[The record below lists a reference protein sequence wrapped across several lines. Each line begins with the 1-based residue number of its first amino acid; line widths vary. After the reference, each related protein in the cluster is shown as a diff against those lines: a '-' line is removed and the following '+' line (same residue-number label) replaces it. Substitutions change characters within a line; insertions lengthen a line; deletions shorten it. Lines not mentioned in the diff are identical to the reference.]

1 MSVGIFNSEDQSLV
15 KLASNSITAD
25 ETIETLNDV
34 KVSVA
39 TDKASVAADKA
50 TVSADKADIVSMKSQ
65 ISNTKTSIDETAQTI
80 SENADSVKQ
89 QKIAIDETKTD
100 IDKKYTEISNTAT
113 KLNTEYNNLT
123 SNYYTKEATNSLISS
138 TTKPKYSVVN
148 ELPTSDIS
156 TDIIY
161 LKSTNTT
168 STDGIYEMYTYQ
180 DSNWVKI
187 GTSNPDLADYYTKEL
202 ADSTFATKEEINNT
216 NTKVSELRKDLTEI
230 IDKSVNILNPKNI
243 TYGRLYTY
251 KEVNGKYM
259 IDSSPREGYA
269 CAFVDVKENNK
280 YIISGVSYNCF
291 GTSDD
296 GEILSYCSRIDIGDK
311 DTPNAII
318 EPSYRSSAWTAEG
331 VVTRV
336 YFSWRTNVY
345 DNVMVAKGEVLPQAY
360 VPFKKELL
368 SDIDIDISQ
377 IKNLQESH
385 LSITLNDV
393 ASKMKK
399 MTKLTKEIVL
409 PTIFNDSYIDVT
421 TKKIGSFS
429 NWCVRTINLNKGDK
443 LTATINGSNC
453 CLATCI
459 DKTPTLSSKFDII
472 LKFVVQNGYK
482 FEFIAEKDETIYI
495 STQNAYANTGILTT
509 VNVVNINSINEKVDV
524 LSKKM
529 DKNTEMGKLASFG
542 YSLDYNKALEV
553 IEAFNYGGDNPW
565 TKLEN
570 ADDFESFGTYIDNK
584 IESIPNGSSFIFI
597 TDVHYTGNQKHSG
610 ALIDYIRRRAN
621 IKTIIHGGDVQNE
634 RPLAIDA
641 AKDWFDFNK
650 DYVGRIGS
658 DFKQVCGDHDHNG
671 QFWGKEEL
679 RKQYNLTD
687 ASKTFFTC
695 NFVQKVLTGYCEN
708 EIVFDTVY
716 DDSVK
721 GYGWSEEDLKEYNAF
736 KKMHYYFDDNTI
748 NTRFIVLFTGW
759 NWQQYGFPYNK
770 CGVGG
775 ALPTQMDFLYNALM
789 TVNDKYN
796 VIVLGH
802 DTIINPHKETVG
814 GKQYYDTG
822 ETVYNSRA
830 WKCVSDMLSAMKMK
844 TSTTAKYSDW
854 SKPYEQFDSFPS
866 KVYDFTNSP
875 NVNVC
880 MTIGGDVHWDILSKT
895 TTDDSQTIKTLHSGD
910 YINISTDIPHIV
922 TMTDG
927 SDRGYCDYT
936 TRETICKP
944 ATKGTIDEQAFDV
957 VTINDTGI
965 YITRIGSGDDRKLL
979 FN

>member
-1 MSVGIFNSEDQSLV
+1 MDGLKATLSFDIDVHNYDDEYLTIDTDTHTININNVSRLFGVQYDGNSKLIKFKIRNKLSDIQKMQDSIVYINWIDSRGVKGQSIAINKTINNDTCEFAWKVPFDALKNSGVLHFAMSAVVTKNSSSVIDQRWSTQ
-15 KLASNSITAD
+15 I
-25 ETIETLNDV
+25 
-34 KVSVA
+34 
-39 TDKASVAADKA
+39 ASVI
-50 TVSADKADIVSMKSQ
+50 T
-65 ISNTKTSIDETAQTI
+65 
-80 SENADSVKQ
+80 
-89 QKIAIDETKTD
+89 
-100 IDKKYTEISNTAT
+100 
-113 KLNTEYNNLT
+113 
-123 SNYYTKEATNSLISS
+123 
-138 TTKPKYSVVN
+138 P
-148 ELPTSDIS
+148 
-156 TDIIY
+156 
-161 LKSTNTT
+161 
-168 STDGIYEMYTYQ
+168 DGIYIKSYTPSSEEEDRIAQIYTEL
-180 DSNWVKI
+180 SNMINKQNDNLQSQVN
-187 GTSNPDLADYYTKEL
+187 SLKE
-202 ADSTFATKEEINNT
+202 DI
-216 NTKVSELRKDLTEI
+216 TEI

-243 TYGRLYTY
+243 TYGRLYSY
-251 KEVNGKYM
+251 KEVNGKYL
-259 IDSSPREGYA
+259 IASTPREEYA

-296 GEILSYCSRIDIGDK
+296 GEILSYCSRIPLGSK

-318 EPSYRSSAWTAEG
+318 EPSYRNSAWTAEG

-336 YFSWRTNVY
+336 YFSWRKSVF
-345 DNVMVAKGEVLPQAY
+345 DNVMVVKGEVLPQVY

-377 IKNLQESH
+377 IKNLQESP
-385 LSITLNDV
+385 LAIALNDV
-393 ASKMKK
+393 TSKMKK
-399 MTKLTKEIVL
+399 MTELTKEIVL
-409 PTIFNDSYIDVT
+409 PTIFDDSYIDVN
-421 TKKIGSFS
+421 TKKVASFS
-429 NWCVRTINLNKGDK
+429 NWCVRSINLNKGDK

-459 DKTPTLSSKFDII
+459 DKVPTLSSDFDII
-472 LKFVVQNGYK
+472 FKTNVQNGYK
-482 FEFIAEKDETIYI
+482 FEFVAEKDETIYI
-495 STQNAYANTGILTT
+495 STQTNYGNTGIFTT
-509 VNVVNINSINEKVDV
+509 ANVVNINSINEKVDA

-529 DKNTEMGKLASFG
+529 DKNTEMGKLASVG
-542 YSLDYNKALEV
+542 YSLDYIKALET
-553 IEAFNYGGDNPW
+553 IEAFIYIGDNPW

-584 IESIPNGSSFIFI
+584 IESIPNGNSFIFI
-597 TDVHYTGNQKHSG
+597 TDVHYTGNQKRSG
-610 ALIDYIRRRAN
+610 ALLDYIRRRAN

-708 EIVFDTVY
+708 EIVYDSVY

-721 GYGWSEEDLKEYNAF
+721 GYGWSEDDIREYNAF
-736 KKMHYYFDDNTI
+736 KKMHYYFDDEKAK
-748 NTRFIVLFTGW
+748 TRFIVLFTGW
-759 NWQQYGFPYNK
+759 SWSEYGFPYNK

-802 DTIINPHKETVG
+802 DTIISSYKETVG

-844 TSTTAKYSDW
+844 TSTTVKYSDW
-854 SKPYEQFDSFPS
+854 SKPYERFDSFPS

-895 TTDDSQTIKTLHSGD
+895 TVDDSKTINTLHSGD

-927 SDRGYCDYT
+927 GDRGYCDYT

-944 ATKGTIDEQAFDV
+944 ATKGTIDEQAFDI
-957 VTINDTGI
+957 VTMNNDGI
-965 YITRIGSGDDRKLL
+965 FFTRIGSGNDRSLL
-979 FN
+979 FTSG

>member
-1 MSVGIFNSEDQSLV
+1 MATLDEVISQMSEEDYLSDPIQFIIDSDLR
-15 KLASNSITAD
+15 I
-25 ETIETLNDV
+25 
-34 KVSVA
+34 VSVPDRGVVA
-39 TDKASVAADKA
+39 GVVGDKNVNRINFQMPRYYNGFDMSKF
-50 TVSADKADIVSMKSQ
+50 
-65 ISNTKTSIDETAQTI
+65 KTRINYV
-80 SENADSVKQ
+80 NAKG
-89 QKIAIDETKTD
+89 
-100 IDKKYTEISNTAT
+100 NP
-113 KLNTEYNNLT
+113 
-123 SNYYTKEATNSLISS
+123 NYYTVTDLTIDGDLLIFSWLVDADVVAHVGTVAFSVNMVLTGDDGITKQAFNTSNVEKLKALEGIQVDKHISYEEQVDLISKLEADL
-138 TTKPKYSVVN
+138 TKYISSGINQIQDEGAKVKKS
-148 ELPTSDIS
+148 LP
-156 TDIIY
+156 
-161 LKSTNTT
+161 
-168 STDGIYEMYTYQ
+168 
-180 DSNWVKI
+180 
-187 GTSNPDLADYYTKEL
+187 ADYVKMTEDVASLKE
-202 ADSTFATKEEINNT
+202 
-216 NTKVSELRKDLTEI
+216 DLGGI

-243 TYGRLYTY
+243 TYGRLYIY
-251 KEVNGKYM
+251 KEVNGKYI
-259 IDSSPREGYA
+259 IDSSPREEYA

-280 YIISGVSYNCF
+280 YIISGVSHNCF

-318 EPSYRSSAWTAEG
+318 EPSYRTSAWTAEG

-336 YFSWRTNVY
+336 YFSWRKSVF

-360 VPFKKELL
+360 VPFKKELM

-377 IKNLQESH
+377 IKNLQESP
-385 LSITLNDV
+385 LAITVNDV
-393 ASKMKK
+393 ASKMKE
-399 MTKLTKEIVL
+399 MTELTKEIVL
-409 PTIFNDSYIDVT
+409 PTIFNNSYIDVN
-421 TKKIGSFS
+421 TKKVASFS
-429 NWCVRTINLNKGDK
+429 DWCVRSINLNKGDK
-443 LTATINGSNC
+443 LTATINGTDC

-459 DKTPTLSSKFDII
+459 DKAPTLSSKFDII
-472 LKFVVQNGYK
+472 FKTNTQNGYK
-482 FEFIAEKDETIYI
+482 FEFVAEKDETIYL
-495 STQNAYANTGILTT
+495 STQKTSGNTGILTT

-529 DKNTEMGKLASFG
+529 DKNTEMGKLASVG
-542 YSLDYNKALEV
+542 YSLDYNKALET
-553 IEAFNYGGDNPW
+553 IEAFNYIGDNPW

-584 IESIPNGSSFIFI
+584 IESIPNGNSFIFI
-597 TDVHYTGNQKHSG
+597 TDVHYTGNQKRSG

-695 NFVQKVLTGYCEN
+695 NFVQKVLTVLTGYCEN
-708 EIVFDTVY
+708 EIVYDTVY

-721 GYGWSEEDLKEYNAF
+721 GYGWNEDDIREYNAF
-736 KKMHYYFDDNTI
+736 KKMHYYFDDEKAK
-748 NTRFIVLFTGW
+748 TRFIVLFTGW
-759 NWQQYGFPYNK
+759 SWSEYGFPYNK

-802 DTIINPHKETVG
+802 DTIISSYKETVG
-814 GKQYYDTG
+814 EKQYYDTG

-844 TSTTAKYSDW
+844 TSTTVKYSDW
-854 SKPYEQFDSFPS
+854 SKPYERFDSFPS

-895 TTDDSQTIKTLHSGD
+895 TTDDSETIKTLHSGD

-944 ATKGTIDEQAFDV
+944 ATKGTIDEQAFDI
-957 VTINDTGI
+957 VTINNDGI
-965 YITRIGSGDDRKLL
+965 FFTRIGSGNDRSLL
-979 FN
+979 FASN